1 MTDWS
6 STCVQVMKTKEPI
19 QADHETLH
27 LLKPMMDAGQGN
39 LPKEWNML
47 PVSYRASSVFY
58 AQTDSFILFKDA
70 EVTGL
75 LTAARRPDL
84 IQRLM
89 KLYNF
94 PGTALSDE
102 EVMRQLQENGRNDEA
117 RNYPALPPVLKT

>member
-27 LLKPMMDAGQGN
+27 LLKPRMDAGHGN

-58 AQTDSFILFKDA
+58 PQTDSFILFKDA

-75 LTAARRPDL
+75 LSAPRRVDL
-84 IQRLM
+84 IAKLM
-89 KLYNF
+89 KLYDFAGIPLTHDNVVKQ
-94 PGTALSDE
+94 LE
-102 EVMRQLQENGRNDEA
+102 ENER
-117 RNYPALPPVLKT
+117 